1 MVYSKKNIFFCFFI
15 SISMI
20 LMTGCENEV
29 KSDFKHFLNV
39 DLLKISEFESDA
51 INEFNQITLQE
62 EDTDAYYQKMYSL
75 LSTSTLPTYETF
87 VKELSDIKPETNDVR
102 QLHQIYLRGAQKQLE
117 AFKLFKQ
124 GIEEK
129 NEYKITEAN
138 QLLAEA
144 KTYMNTYLTEAVKLA
159 DELDLKWR

>member
-51 INEFNQITLQE
+51 INKFNQITLQE
-62 EDTDAYYQKMYSL
+62 EDTDAYYQRMYSL

>member
-1 MVYSKKNIFFCFFI
+1 MVYTKKNIFICFFVVTFMFFI
-15 SISMI
+15 
-20 LMTGCENEV
+20 TGCESEV

-39 DLLKISEFESDA
+39 DLLKISENETSA
-51 INEFNQITLQE
+51 ITQFNQITLQR
-62 EDTDAYYQKMYSL
+62 EDTDSYYQRMYSL
-75 LSTSTLPTYETF
+75 LSTSILPNYETF
-87 VKELSDIKPETNDVR
+87 VKELGDIKPETNDVR

-138 QLLAEA
+138 QLLAES
-144 KTYMNTYLTEAVKLA
+144 KTYMDTYLTEAVKLA
-159 DELDLKWR
+159 DDLDLKWR